1 MLAMLDLVS
10 SFILIGFD
18 VSVGIA
24 FAVAMLLGRRMRNA
38 RLEGHGGVML
48 GRGAMEATYVLFR
61 PTVRVLLA
69 LKVTPNMITAFSLL
83 PAVGSAV
90 ALAMGYFGIGALL
103 ATMSAF
109 CDMLDGIVARHLK
122 ITSDVGE
129 LFDATVDRYVEFMLL
144 GGVAYYFRNTPVMLV
159 LTLAAILGSYL
170 VSYATAKAEALGV
183 PPPKG
188 AMRRAERAVYLI
200 HGCAFTPVAGLFWPS
215 MTGDLS
221 LHLSREFPIMAA
233 IFVVAVVTNVSSVR
247 RFIRIADSLR
257 ARRSAE

>member
-1 MLAMLDLVS
+1 MVDLVS
-10 SFILIGFD
+10 SFILIGFE
-18 VSVGIA
+18 VSVAIA
-24 FAVAMLLGRRMRNA
+24 FAVAVLLGRQTRNA

-69 LKVTPNMITAFSLL
+69 LKVTPNTITAFSLI

-103 ATMSAF
+103 ATVSAF

-144 GGVAYYFRNTPVMLV
+144 SGVAYYFRTTPVMLV

-170 VSYATAKAEALGV
+170 VSYSTAKAEALGV

-200 HGCAFTPVAGLFWPS
+200 HGCAYTPVAGLFWPS
-215 MTGDLS
+215 ITGDMPLR
-221 LHLSREFPIMAA
+221 LSREFPIEAA
-233 IFVVAVVTNVSSVR
+233 ILVVATVTNVSSVR
-247 RFIRIADSLR
+247 RFLRIADSLR
-257 ARRSAE
+257 ARRQAE

>member
-1 MLAMLDLVS
+1 MVDLIC
-10 SFILIGFD
+10 SFVCISFD

-24 FAVAMLLGRRMRNA
+24 FAVAMLLGRRMKNA

-48 GRGAMEATYVLFR
+48 GRGAMETTYLLFR

-69 LKVTPNMITAFSLL
+69 LKVTPNMITGFSLV
-83 PAVGSAV
+83 PALGSAV

-103 ATMSAF
+103 AMVSAF

-129 LFDATVDRYVEFMLL
+129 LFDATVDRYVEFLL
-144 GGVAYYFRNTPVMLV
+144 LAGVAYYFRNTPIMLV
-159 LTLAAILGSYL
+159 LTLAAFLGSYL

-215 MTGDLS
+215 ITGDLQ
-221 LHLSREFPIMAA
+221 LRLSREFPIEAA
-233 IFVVAVVTNVSSVR
+233 IFVVALVTNVSSVR

-257 ARRSAE
+257 ARRPAA

>member
-1 MLAMLDLVS
+1 MVDLVS
-10 SFILIGFD
+10 SFILIGFE
-18 VSVGIA
+18 VSVAI
-24 FAVAMLLGRRMRNA
+24 AVAVAVLSGRQTRNA

-69 LKVTPNMITAFSLL
+69 LKVTPNAITTFSLI
-83 PAVGSAV
+83 PAAGSAV
-90 ALAMGYFGIGALL
+90 ALAMGYFGLGALL
-103 ATMSAF
+103 ATVSAL

-144 GGVAYYFRNTPVMLV
+144 AGLVYYFRTTPVMLV

-170 VSYATAKAEALGV
+170 VSYSTAKAEALGV

-200 HGCAFTPVAGLFWPS
+200 HGCAYTPVAGLFWPS
-215 MTGDLS
+215 ITGDTPLR
-221 LHLSREFPIMAA
+221 LSREFPIEAA
-233 IFVVAVVTNVSSVR
+233 ILVVATVTNVSSVR
-247 RFIRIADSLR
+247 RFLRIADSLR
-257 ARRSAE
+257 ARRQAE